1 MSFNLFDKVYVSP
14 DWAYDNSQN
23 RAVFSAAR
31 NTSPYTNMNTL
42 ASPGYGTTILH
53 WESSVDNI
61 IGSGEGQHES
71 LAHFIK
77 SLYDNDWSGR
87 IYADSES
94 YHKLFFAW
102 LKVAMPNID
111 VDAAFILYNI
121 TRQRESLVE
130 VDNMASRSFSA
141 DRVADADAEVIY
153 TQAEFASAYNAFN
166 AADTIDS
173 SYYTSV
179 RDALRDTLCIEIQL
193 AAYLCGDITITP
205 IAIKGQRIHSKI
217 GFGIVSDLREYI
229 RDNIMTEK
237 VRSMTGVTLNWTDP
251 NWMTSL
257 RAANSD
263 MDFLF
268 DRSYDALVENWEYR
282 VAHWDVGLGWLQW
295 VVDNTNADDANDV
308 ELQDVI
314 KGAEGMLNRIDGT
327 NLSNTEIRD
336 TAWEDIIADDITYQG
351 TTKVWH
357 YEYMQEK
364 INTFWIEYL
373 YQLKIA
379 ENTTQLNKFSHT

>member
-31 NTSPYTNMNTL
+31 NTSTYTNMNTL
-42 ASPGYGTTILH
+42 ASPGYGTDILY

-61 IGSGEGQHES
+61 IGDGEGQHES

-87 IYADSES
+87 IYADTES

-111 VDAAFILYNI
+111 ADAAFILYNI
-121 TRQRESLVE
+121 TRQREKLVE

-141 DRVADADAEVIY
+141 NRVADANAEAVY
-153 TQAEFASAYNAFN
+153 TQSEFATAYNAFN
-166 AADTIDS
+166 TADTVEA

-179 RDALRDTLCIEIQL
+179 RDALRDSLCIEIQL

-217 GFGIVSDLREYI
+217 GYGIVSDLREYI

-237 VRSMTGVTLNWTDP
+237 VRAMTGVTLDWTDP
-251 NWMTSL
+251 NWMNSL
-257 RAANSD
+257 RAANSN

-336 TAWEDIIADDITYQG
+336 TAWADIIADDIAYQG

-357 YEYMQEK
+357 YEYMQER

>member
-14 DWAYDNSQN
+14 DWAYDNSQD
-23 RAVFSAAR
+23 RAVFSVER
-31 NTSPYTNMNTL
+31 NQHQYTNMSTL
-42 ASPGYGTTILH
+42 ASPGYGTEILH
-53 WESSVDNI
+53 WTASIDDI
-61 IGSGEGQHES
+61 IGSDEGQHES
-71 LAHFIK
+71 YAHFIK

-87 IYADSES
+87 IYADAES

-111 VDAAFILYNI
+111 VDSAFILYNI
-121 TRQRESLVE
+121 TRQREKLVE
-130 VDNMASRSFSA
+130 VDNMSSRSFSA
-141 DRVADADAEVIY
+141 IRVADAMAEAVY
-153 TQAEFASAYNAFN
+153 TQSEFATAYNAFN
-166 AADTIDS
+166 TADTVEA

-179 RDALRDTLCIEIQL
+179 RDALRDSLCIEIQL

>member
-1 MSFNLFDKVYVSP
+1 MSFNLFNKVYVSP
-14 DWAYDNSQN
+14 DWAYDNSQD
-23 RAVFSAAR
+23 RAVFSALR
-31 NTSPYTNMNTL
+31 HQQPYTNMDPT
-42 ASPGYGTTILH
+42 ASPGYGTEILH
-53 WESSVDNI
+53 WAASIDDI
-61 IGSGEGQHES
+61 IGSDEGQYES
-71 LAHFIK
+71 YAHFIK

-87 IYADSES
+87 IYADTES

-111 VDAAFILYNI
+111 ADAAFILYNI
-121 TRQRESLVE
+121 TRQREKLVE
-130 VDNMASRSFSA
+130 VDNMSSRSFSA
-141 DRVADADAEVIY
+141 IRVADANAEAVY
-153 TQAEFASAYNAFN
+153 TQSEFTTAYNAFN
-166 AADTIDS
+166 TADTVEA

-193 AAYLCGDITITP
+193 ASYLCGDITITP

-217 GFGIVSDLREYI
+217 GFGIISDLREYI

-251 NWMTSL
+251 DWMTSL

-336 TAWEDIIADDITYQG
+336 TAWADIIADDIAYQG

-357 YEYMQEK
+357 YEYMQER